1 MSARK
6 TTPPEAI
13 RAWVRGA
20 KHWARHHDL
29 AIEKGASV
37 PPDGLPAATAERL
50 WAAVR
55 LHRDLGCKLAS
66 ERAHLRQAEEALA
79 ELRARVLHEGL
90 DLALRQKGRATKG
103 AIERHTKRVAELTD
117 ALASCRVELDRATV
131 ACYARARHLE
141 TGRVGPLVL
150 ALEHPEMAEDYLA
163 TRKASR
169 TAAEERRLAQRQAEA
184 RTAKILAPMT
194 RAQRSAYLATLGEQ
208 AKLLLADGVSWED
221 VRLQLGLGG
230 DWLRVVRHRVNKPE
244 PEDKPPPKPI
254 FKGCATC
261 VHGQP
266 EPSSVTGFTCLA
278 EAYRACKPW
287 FAFLRWEAKP

>member
-20 KHWARHHDL
+20 NRWARQHDL
-29 AIEKGASV
+29 AIEKGVSV
-37 PPDGLPAATAERL
+37 PPAGLPAATAERL

-55 LHRDLGCKLAS
+55 LQRDLARKLAS
-66 ERAHLRQAEEALA
+66 ERAHLQKAEARLA
-79 ELRARVLHEGL
+79 EVRARIMQDGATY
-90 DLALRQKGRATKG
+90 ALRQKGRAAKG
-103 AIERHTKRVAELTD
+103 TIERHTQRVAELTD
-117 ALASCRVELDRATV
+117 ALASCRVELRRDTV

-141 TGRVGPLVL
+141 TGRIRPETL
-150 ALEHPEMAEDYLA
+150 ALEHPELAEGYLA
-163 TRKASR
+163 TREAKR
-169 TAAEERRLAQRQAEA
+169 TAAEDRRLAQRQAEA
-184 RTAKILAPMT
+184 RTAKVLAPMT

-244 PEDKPPPKPI
+244 PEDEPPPKPI